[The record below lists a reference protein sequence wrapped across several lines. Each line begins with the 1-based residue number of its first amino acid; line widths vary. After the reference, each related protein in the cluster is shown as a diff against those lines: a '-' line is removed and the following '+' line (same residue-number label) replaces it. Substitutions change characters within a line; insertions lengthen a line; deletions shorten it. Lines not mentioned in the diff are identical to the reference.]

1 MKTTKPQ
8 YTTLKIISAIILAWL
23 CAIPAHSAVIFQ
35 DDFSRANSSDPGPQW
50 LSLERDD
57 NDIAI
62 YNERLRLRDYLTTGI
77 THAQFYLDTSGYEN
91 ISLSLD
97 WRVLSS
103 TEASD
108 SLSISSDTLAH
119 AQANSIFTTGLG
131 NPGVYNNTFSITDNF
146 VGRIGFWLDVNSAS
160 ETVYIDN
167 VLVMGDPSS
176 LQDATPPFAVSES
189 SSIALI
195 GIGLAGIG
203 IARRKAKVS

>member
-23 CAIPAHSAVIFQ
+23 CAIPARSAVIFQ
-35 DDFSRANSSDPGPQW
+35 DDFSRANSNDPGPQW

-62 YNERLRLRDYLTTGI
+62 YNERLRLRDYQTTGM

-108 SLSISSDTLAH
+108 SLSISSDILAH
-119 AQANSIFTTGLG
+119 AQGDSIFTTGLG

-146 VGRIGFWLDVNSAS
+146 VGWIGFWLDVNSAS

-167 VLVMGDPSS
+167 VLVMGDPSA
-176 LQDATPPFAVSES
+176 LQDATPPFAVSEA